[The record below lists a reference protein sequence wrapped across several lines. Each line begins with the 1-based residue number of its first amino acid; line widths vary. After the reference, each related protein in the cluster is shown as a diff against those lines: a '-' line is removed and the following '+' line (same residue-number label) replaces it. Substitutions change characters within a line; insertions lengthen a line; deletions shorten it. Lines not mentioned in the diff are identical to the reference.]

1 MSSAFGLGVLVC
13 WSVSDRLAGHSFFC
27 SVASYPP
34 VWYKASYQS
43 GHLMHANL
51 FAFLC

>member
-43 GHLMHANL
+43 GHLMHNNL